1 MYFAHD
7 TEAALLAAV
16 ALMNTAASEQDLLA
30 SPPDLVRFLDEHAFT
45 GRRDGTST
53 ELTAIRAL
61 RGELRRLWGITGDA
75 LAAEVN
81 LLLDRTRARPRL
93 VRHDGEDWHLH
104 VTDPGAPL
112 VDRMGAEA
120 AMALVDVL
128 RGQDLHRLRL
138 CAASGCDAVL
148 VDLSR
153 NSSKRFCDT
162 GNCANRT
169 HVAAHRARRRAGGDV
184 STAPSGA
191 SPR

>member
-16 ALMNTAASEQDLLA
+16 ALMNTAAPEQDLLA
-30 SPPDLVRFLDEHAFT
+30 SPADLVRFLDEHAFT
-45 GRRDGTST
+45 GRRDGTPA
-53 ELTAIRAL
+53 ELAAIRAL
-61 RGELRRLWGITGDA
+61 RGELRRLWGITGDD

-104 VTDPGAPL
+104 VTDPEAPL

-169 HVAAHRARRRAGGDV
+169 HVAAHRARRRARG
-184 STAPSGA
+184 
-191 SPR
+191 

>member
-1 MYFAHD
+1 
-7 TEAALLAAV
+7 
-16 ALMNTAASEQDLLA
+16 
-30 SPPDLVRFLDEHAFT
+30 
-45 GRRDGTST
+45 
-53 ELTAIRAL
+53 
-61 RGELRRLWGITGDA
+61 
-75 LAAEVN
+75 
-81 LLLDRTRARPRL
+81 
-93 VRHDGEDWHLH
+93 
-104 VTDPGAPL
+104 
-112 VDRMGAEA
+112 MGAEA

-184 STAPSGA
+184 SAAPSGA